1 MGFANDIENI
11 DDRVF
16 IRNIHFKAL
25 EFKAYVS
32 HGLNSFAGLVSVE
45 ISNDHLCPGF
55 QKSLGGSESDTTC
68 PAGH

>member
-1 MGFANDIENI
+1 MGFANYIEYI

-25 EFKAYVS
+25 EFKAFIS
-32 HGLNSFAGLVSVE
+32 HGLNSFAGLVPVE
-45 ISNDHLCPGF
+45 ISNDHPGSGF